1 MQEQIMTATDRRLK
15 VTLVKSPIGYRE
27 SQRLTVQSL
36 GLRRIRQTVFHNDTP
51 GIRGMVHKVAHLVS
65 VEEVAAADA
74 PVRKETG
81 TQRFQAKIERR
92 IIEREALMMALG
104 MLEDDED
111 EGDNDAVQS

>member
-1 MQEQIMTATDRRLK
+1 MQEQTTANDHRLK

-51 GIRGMVHKVAHLVS
+51 GIRGMVQKVAHLVT

-74 PVRKETG
+74 PVRQQTG

-104 MLEDDED
+104 MLDADED
-111 EGDNDAVQS
+111 EDDAAQI